1 MKSSKNKRLSMLNFD
16 NNQVSVHSVVTKYQG
31 FFKMNE
37 YSLQHKLF
45 SGKQS
50 ELFTREVFERGDA
63 VVVMPYDATLDKV
76 LLIEQFRPG
85 ALRGEDSP
93 WLLEFIAGMFDDNE
107 SPIEVAIREAKE
119 EANISLSAD
128 NLKPIMQYLSS
139 PGGMSERIH
148 LYLAHFDSESVNSGE
163 VYGLPSENEDILLH
177 LVSRHC
183 ALDLLAQ
190 GKITNAATIIGL
202 QWLALNYQSL
212 SIKGEGIKG
221 TSTEGNDTQ
230 DIHSKN
236 GG

>member
-1 MKSSKNKRLSMLNFD
+1 MKSNKNEPSSMLKYSHE
-16 NNQVSVHSVVTKYQG
+16 QVLVHSVATKYQG

-45 SGKQS
+45 SGQQS
-50 ELFTREVFERGDA
+50 ETFTREIFERGDA
-63 VVVMPYDATLDKV
+63 VVVMPYDVKQDKV

-85 ALRGEDSP
+85 ALRGDDSP

-119 EANISLSAD
+119 ES
-128 NLKPIMQYLSS
+128 NLTLCKHNLVPIMQYFSS

-148 LYLAHFDSESVNSGE
+148 LYLAHFDSENVNTGT
-163 VYGLPSENEDILLH
+163 VYGLPEENEDIMLH
-177 LVSRHC
+177 LVSRTQ

-202 QWLALNYQSL
+202 QWLAINYQSL
-212 SIKGEGIKG
+212 S
-221 TSTEGNDTQ
+221 S
-230 DIHSKN
+230 
-236 GG
+236 

>member
-1 MKSSKNKRLSMLNFD
+1 MKSNKNKQLAMLKFD
-16 NNQVSVHSVVTKYQG
+16 NEQVSVHSVVTKYQG

-45 SGKQS
+45 SGEQS
-50 ELFTREVFERGDA
+50 QLFTREIFERGDA
-63 VVVMPYDATLDKV
+63 VVVMPYDAKLDKV

-107 SPIEVAIREAKE
+107 TPIEVAIREAKE
-119 EANISLSAD
+119 ETDLTLCHNDLV
-128 NLKPIMQYLSS
+128 PVMEYLSS

-148 LYLAHFDSESVNSGE
+148 LYLAHFDSDQIKDGAIH
-163 VYGLPSENEDILLH
+163 GLPEENEDILLH
-177 LVSRHC
+177 LVSRTR
-183 ALDLLAQ
+183 ALELLAQ

-212 SIKGEGIKG
+212 STQG
-221 TSTEGNDTQ
+221 TNT
-230 DIHSKN
+230 K
-236 GG
+236 

>member
-1 MKSSKNKRLSMLNFD
+1 MKSNKNKQLAMLKFD
-16 NNQVSVHSVVTKYQG
+16 NEQVSVHSVVTKYQG

-45 SGKQS
+45 SGEQS
-50 ELFTREVFERGDA
+50 QLFTREIFERGDA
-63 VVVMPYDATLDKV
+63 VVVMPYDAKLDKV

-107 SPIEVAIREAKE
+107 TPIEVAIREAKE
-119 EANISLSAD
+119 ETDLILCNNDLM
-128 NLKPIMQYLSS
+128 PVMEYLSS

-148 LYLAHFDSESVNSGE
+148 LYLAHFDSAQVKDGAIH
-163 VYGLPSENEDILLH
+163 GLPEENEDILLH
-177 LVSRHC
+177 LVSRTR
-183 ALDLLAQ
+183 ALELLAQ

-212 SIKGEGIKG
+212 STQG
-221 TSTEGNDTQ
+221 TNT
-230 DIHSKN
+230 K
-236 GG
+236 